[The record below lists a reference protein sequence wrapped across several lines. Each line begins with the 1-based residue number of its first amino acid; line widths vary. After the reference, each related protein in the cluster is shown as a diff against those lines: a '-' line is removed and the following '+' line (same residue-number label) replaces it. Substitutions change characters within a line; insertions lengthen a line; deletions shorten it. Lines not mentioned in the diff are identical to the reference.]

1 MKDKI
6 KKFLKENYKF
16 IIVLTIL
23 VLLMYIRL
31 PYYAMAPGG
40 TIDITDRVVMD
51 NYRSE
56 SKGSINMLY
65 VSEYEITPLTYVI
78 AKLSS
83 WQIEKEQ
90 TRKIS
95 NETIEEINERD
106 KIMRD
111 NSLDIATMVAYQN
124 ASKKIEIKD
133 KKNIII
139 ATTRDN
145 GLKIGDIIVK
155 VDNIKCNDIKEIQN
169 IISKKA
175 IGDEIKFTII
185 RNNKEKE
192 ITTKVSK
199 EGNTKAV
206 GVIII
211 TEYEYDTDP
220 QIDIKFKNTERGASG
235 GLMLTLTIYNAIS
248 DEDIIKGRNIAGTG
262 TISADGSVGEIDG
275 IKYKIMGAAK
285 NKMDIVFV
293 PSANYEEAIKTKE
306 KYNYKLNIIKVDN
319 FSEAIKYLKNN

>member
-1 MKDKI
+1 MKNKI
-6 KKFLKENYKF
+6 KEIIKENYKF

-23 VLLMYIRL
+23 LLLMNIHL

-40 TIDITDRVVMD
+40 TIDITDRVIMD
-51 NYRSE
+51 NYTSE

-95 NETIEEINERD
+95 NETVEEINERD

-145 GLKIGDIIVK
+145 GLKIGDIITK

-192 ITTKVSK
+192 ITTEVSK
-199 EGNTKAV
+199 EGNTKAI
-206 GVIII
+206 GVMIT
-211 TEYEYDTDP
+211 TEYDYDIDP
-220 QIDIKFKNTERGASG
+220 QIDIKFKSTERGASG
-235 GLMLTLTIYNAIS
+235 GLMLTLTIYNAIT

-262 TISADGSVGEIDG
+262 TISSDGQVGEIDG

-319 FSEAIKYLKNN
+319 FSEVINYLKNN

>member
-40 TIDITDRVVMD
+40 TIDITDRVIMD
-51 NYRSE
+51 NYTSE
-56 SKGSINMLY
+56 NKGSINMLY

>member
-6 KKFLKENYKF
+6 KKILKENYKF

-51 NYRSE
+51 NYTSE

-192 ITTKVSK
+192 ITTEVSK

-220 QIDIKFKNTERGASG
+220 QIDIKFKSTERGASG

-319 FSEAIKYLKNN
+319 FSEAVEYLKNN

>member
-6 KKFLKENYKF
+6 KKILKENYKF

-40 TIDITDRVVMD
+40 TIDITDRVIMD
-51 NYRSE
+51 NYTSE
-56 SKGSINMLY
+56 NKGSINMLY
-65 VSEYEITPLTYVI
+65 VSEYEITPLSYII

-95 NETIEEINERD
+95 NETVEEINERD

-145 GLKIGDIIVK
+145 GLKIGDIITK

-220 QIDIKFKNTERGASG
+220 QIDIKFKSTERGASG

-306 KYNYKLNIIKVDN
+306 KYNYRLNIIKVDN
-319 FSEAIKYLKNN
+319 FSEAVEYLKNN

>member
-220 QIDIKFKNTERGASG
+220 QIDIKFKSTERGASG

>member
-40 TIDITDRVVMD
+40 TIDITDRVIMD
-51 NYRSE
+51 NYTSE
-56 SKGSINMLY
+56 NKGSINMLY

-139 ATTRDN
+139 ANTRDN

>member
-6 KKFLKENYKF
+6 KKILKENYKF

-40 TIDITDRVVMD
+40 TIDITDRVIMD
-51 NYRSE
+51 NYTSE
-56 SKGSINMLY
+56 NKGSINMLY
-65 VSEYEITPLTYVI
+65 VSEYEITPLSYII

-220 QIDIKFKNTERGASG
+220 QIDIKFKSTERGASG

-319 FSEAIKYLKNN
+319 FSEAVEYLKNN

>member
-6 KKFLKENYKF
+6 KKILKENYKF

-40 TIDITDRVVMD
+40 TIDITDRVIMD
-51 NYRSE
+51 NYASE
-56 SKGSINMLY
+56 NKGSINMLY
-65 VSEYEITPLTYVI
+65 VSEYEITPLSYII

-139 ATTRDN
+139 ANTRDN
-145 GLKIGDIIVK
+145 GLKIGDIITK

-220 QIDIKFKNTERGASG
+220 QIDIKFKSTERGASG

-319 FSEAIKYLKNN
+319 FSEAVEYLKNN

>member
-1 MKDKI
+1 MI
-6 KKFLKENYKF
+6 MNIIMLICMYPVIF
-16 IIVLTIL
+16 II
-23 VLLMYIRL
+23 
-31 PYYAMAPGG
+31 YYFLRNVGNKNAKYVFGVSDVKG
-40 TIDITDRVVMD
+40 LRE
-51 NYRSE
+51 SE
-56 SKGSINMLY
+56 T
-65 VSEYEITPLTYVI
+65 V
-78 AKLSS
+78 
-83 WQIEKEQ
+83 
-90 TRKIS
+90 
-95 NETIEEINERD
+95 EEINERD

-145 GLKIGDIIVK
+145 GLKIGDIITK

-220 QIDIKFKNTERGASG
+220 QIDIKFKSTERGASG

-319 FSEAIKYLKNN
+319 FSEAVEYLKNN

>member
-6 KKFLKENYKF
+6 KKILKENYKF

-40 TIDITDRVVMD
+40 TIDITDRVIMD
-51 NYRSE
+51 NYASE
-56 SKGSINMLY
+56 NKGSINMLY

-95 NETIEEINERD
+95 NETVEEINERD

-145 GLKIGDIIVK
+145 GLKIGDIITK

-192 ITTKVSK
+192 ITTEVSK
-199 EGNTKAV
+199 EGNTKAI
-206 GVIII
+206 GVIIV

-220 QIDIKFKNTERGASG
+220 QIDIKFKSTERGASG

-319 FSEAIKYLKNN
+319 FSEAVEYLKNN

>member
-6 KKFLKENYKF
+6 KKILKENYKF

-40 TIDITDRVVMD
+40 TIDITDRVIMD
-51 NYRSE
+51 NYTSE
-56 SKGSINMLY
+56 NKGSINMLY
-65 VSEYEITPLTYVI
+65 VSEYEITPLSYII

-95 NETIEEINERD
+95 NETVEEINERD

-145 GLKIGDIIVK
+145 GLKIGDIITK

-220 QIDIKFKNTERGASG
+220 QIDIKFKSTERGASG

-319 FSEAIKYLKNN
+319 FSEALEYLKNN

>member
-1 MKDKI
+1 
-6 KKFLKENYKF
+6 
-16 IIVLTIL
+16 
-23 VLLMYIRL
+23 
-31 PYYAMAPGG
+31 
-40 TIDITDRVVMD
+40 
-51 NYRSE
+51 
-56 SKGSINMLY
+56 
-65 VSEYEITPLTYVI
+65 
-78 AKLSS
+78 
-83 WQIEKEQ
+83 
-90 TRKIS
+90 
-95 NETIEEINERD
+95 
-106 KIMRD
+106 MRD

-145 GLKIGDIIVK
+145 GLKIGDIITK

-220 QIDIKFKNTERGASG
+220 QIDIKFKSTERGASG

-306 KYNYKLNIIKVDN
+306 KYQKTAL
-319 FSEAIKYLKNN
+319 FSSFLVLGAEGGI

>member
-6 KKFLKENYKF
+6 KKILKENYKF

-51 NYRSE
+51 NYTSE
-56 SKGSINMLY
+56 NKGSINMLY
-65 VSEYEITPLTYVI
+65 VSEYEITPLSYII

-95 NETIEEINERD
+95 NETVEEINERD

-145 GLKIGDIIVK
+145 GLKIGDIITK

-220 QIDIKFKNTERGASG
+220 QIDIKFKSTERGASG

-319 FSEAIKYLKNN
+319 FSEAVEYLKNN

>member
-6 KKFLKENYKF
+6 KKILKENYKF

-40 TIDITDRVVMD
+40 TIDITDRVIMD
-51 NYRSE
+51 NYTSE
-56 SKGSINMLY
+56 NKGSINMLY
-65 VSEYEITPLTYVI
+65 VSEYEITPLSYII

-145 GLKIGDIIVK
+145 GLKIGDIITK

-220 QIDIKFKNTERGASG
+220 QIDIKFKSTERGASG

-319 FSEAIKYLKNN
+319 FSEAVEYLKNN

>member
-6 KKFLKENYKF
+6 KKILKENYKF

-40 TIDITDRVVMD
+40 TIDITDRVIMD
-51 NYRSE
+51 NYTSE

-95 NETIEEINERD
+95 NETVEEINERD

-145 GLKIGDIIVK
+145 GLKIGDIITK

-192 ITTKVSK
+192 ITTEVSK
-199 EGNTKAV
+199 EGNTKAI

-220 QIDIKFKNTERGASG
+220 QIDIKFKSTERGASG

-319 FSEAIKYLKNN
+319 FSEAVEYLKNN

>member
-1 MKDKI
+1 MKNKI
-6 KKFLKENYKF
+6 KEILKENYKF

-23 VLLMYIRL
+23 LLLMNIHL

-40 TIDITDRVVMD
+40 TINITDRVVMD
-51 NYRSE
+51 NYAKD
-56 SKGSINMLY
+56 SKGGVYMLY
-65 VSEYEITPLTYVI
+65 VSEYEITPITYI
-78 AKLSS
+78 LAKLSS

-95 NETIEEINERD
+95 NETTNEIKERE

-111 NSLDIATMVAYQN
+111 SSLDIATMVAYQSAN
-124 ASKKIEIKD
+124 KKIEIKD
-133 KKNIII
+133 KKNIVI
-139 ATTRDN
+139 ATTKDN
-145 GLKIGDIIVK
+145 NLLVGDIITK
-155 VDNIKCNDIKEIQN
+155 VDNTKVSDIKEIQN
-169 IISKKA
+169 IIKA
-175 IGDEIKFTII
+175 KNIDDEIKLTII

-199 EGNTKAV
+199 EGNTKAI
-206 GVIII
+206 GVIIT
-211 TEYEYDTDP
+211 TEYDYDIDP
-220 QIDIKFKNTERGASG
+220 QIDIKFKSTERGASG
-235 GLMLTLTIYNAIS
+235 GLMLTLTIYNAIT

-262 TISADGSVGEIDG
+262 TISSDGQVGEIDG

-319 FSEAIKYLKNN
+319 FSEVINYLKNN

>member
-6 KKFLKENYKF
+6 KKILKENYKF

-40 TIDITDRVVMD
+40 AIDITDRVIMD
-51 NYRSE
+51 NYTSE
-56 SKGSINMLY
+56 NKGSINMLY
-65 VSEYEITPLTYVI
+65 VSEYEITPLSYII

-95 NETIEEINERD
+95 NETVEEINERD

-145 GLKIGDIIVK
+145 GLKIGDIITK

-220 QIDIKFKNTERGASG
+220 QIDIKFKSTERGASG

-319 FSEAIKYLKNN
+319 FSEAVEYLKNN